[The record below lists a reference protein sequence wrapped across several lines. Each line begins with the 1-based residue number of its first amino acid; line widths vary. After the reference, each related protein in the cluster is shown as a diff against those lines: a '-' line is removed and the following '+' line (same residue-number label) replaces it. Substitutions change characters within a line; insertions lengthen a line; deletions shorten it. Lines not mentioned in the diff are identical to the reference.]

1 MKFFDWFTES
11 PEMLLS
17 KLRLSID
24 KIDLQLIELLGYRFS
39 FIRQIAN
46 IKKHHDLP
54 IEDPERNMQIKK
66 NVELMV
72 RLHNLPVEPEIKRIF
87 NTIIN
92 ASIDY
97 QKSLL
102 STNKQTN
109 KKQQNQPTHPK
120 NKL

>member
-24 KIDLQLIELLGYRFS
+24 KIDLQLIELLGYRFNYVK
-39 FIRQIAN
+39 QIAN
-46 IKKHHDLP
+46 IKKHHGIP
-54 IEDPERNMQIKK
+54 IEDPERHAQIQK

-87 NTIIN
+87 VTIIN
-92 ASIDY
+92 ESIDY

-109 KKQQNQPTHPK
+109 KK
-120 NKL
+120 